1 MTVGTFS
8 TRIEIG
14 TPGSDRFVSM
24 EAIVDTGASY
34 SMFPRRTLEQLGIR
48 PIDQDEFT
56 LADGRTV
63 RRDVAVAT
71 VRLDGRVRPTI
82 CVVGEEGTKPLL
94 GAITLEAFGLAAD
107 PVNRRLVKAPLYLL

>member
-1 MTVGTFS
+1 MGTFR
-8 TRIEIG
+8 TAVEIG
-14 TPGSDRFVSM
+14 APNTERFVTI

-56 LADGRTV
+56 LADGRKV
-63 RRDVAVAT
+63 RRDVAVAS
-71 VRLDGRVRPTI
+71 VRLDGRVRPTV
-82 CVVGEEGTKPLL
+82 CVVGDDGTQPLL